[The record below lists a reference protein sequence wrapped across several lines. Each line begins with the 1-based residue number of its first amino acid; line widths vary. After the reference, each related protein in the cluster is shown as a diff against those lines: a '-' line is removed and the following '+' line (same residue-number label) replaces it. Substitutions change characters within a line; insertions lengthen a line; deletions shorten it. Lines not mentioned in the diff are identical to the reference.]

1 MLQGLLRRDA
11 LDRVTLEEV
20 LDDRRRRGGFRPG
33 GPRLPQSTLPPPPT
47 SPNKCA
53 GHLPTLPFIT
63 CSRSRPVAL
72 SLGTTFTRDVV
83 AGYIG

>member
-1 MLQGLLRRDA
+1 MGSGQEA
-11 LDRVTLEEV
+11 
-20 LDDRRRRGGFRPG
+20 PG
-33 GPRLPQSTLPPPPT
+33 YPNPHHPPT